1 MNTKFLDNIS
11 VDEKELLNSIVEE
24 LFSKNFAKAMNEPGI
39 YKWFADNASYD
50 GYYINTDGCTK
61 YVIIPDDSDYVI
73 KIGHLGLSKDYC
85 AREALNYS
93 KAYEAGLECY
103 FAKTFFF
110 GEYDGINVYLQE
122 KMCCDDGLIDDT
134 FFRYAE
140 STYPSIHSKEE
151 EEDLYYDDINFAVDE
166 FDIYDTLRACFGEH
180 KETEELIK
188 FCNDNDINDLH
199 CKNFGCLT
207 CDGCDIYIIDF
218 SGYRE

>member
-1 MNTKFLDNIS
+1 MNTKFLDNIPVS
-11 VDEKELLNSIVEE
+11 ERELLNSIVEE
-24 LFSKNFAKAMNEPGI
+24 LFSKNFAKAMTNQDI
-39 YKWFADNASYD
+39 CDWFHKNASYD
-50 GYYINTDGCTK
+50 KYYINTDGCTK

-73 KIGHLGLSKDYC
+73 KIGRLGLSKDYC

-93 KAYEAGLECY
+93 KACEAGLERY
-103 FAKTFFF
+103 FAKTFLF

-122 KMCCDDGLIDDT
+122 KMRCDDSSIDQT

-140 STYPSIHSKEE
+140 STYPSTRSEE
-151 EEDLYYDDINFAVDE
+151 KEEDLYYDDINYAVDG
-166 FDIYDTLRACFGEH
+166 FDIYDTLRACFGEC

-199 CKNFGCLT
+199 CENFGYL
-207 CDGCDIYIIDF
+207 DYYDDIYIIDF